1 MGKRFA
7 GWSNAGRPERITIL
21 ISSAGSRAAEAI
33 LASLAGVRAQIRWV
47 GTNSVADFA
56 SLGELDVAY
65 LVPPTQDAPAF
76 MHRMRKIVEA
86 ERPDVILNGRDEEVA
101 MLAVL
106 ARETGCLF
114 LGPPPQL
121 APVFSDKYQTYQFAL
136 NHGLPFAQTAASAE
150 ELDRLCQEQSFPL
163 IAKPRCDGHASK
175 DVFLLF
181 NRLQADRALANGA
194 FVFQPYI
201 GPKDF
206 LGEMSEWGKSWGIPW
221 VSNPVNVYYM
231 LDFVVG
237 SNAKAVSWCVT
248 RAERSGSNIQRL
260 EVFEDEVFEA
270 LVHRHV
276 AALGQC
282 GHIGPV
288 NVQGYL
294 DRDGNFYAFE
304 WNARF
309 VGSVDGYALLGKNL
323 VLDALVDRFPFL
335 GVSPL
340 AGDARRVLFRP
351 LMYKAVPLV
360 LIRTLELHGR
370 VVAECPAPLESIECQ
385 GSDSA

>member
-1 MGKRFA
+1 VGERLA
-7 GWSNAGRPERITIL
+7 GSSNAGQLGKITIL

-33 LASLAGVRAQIRWV
+33 LASLACVLAQVRWV

-56 SLGELDVAY
+56 CLDELDVAY
-65 LVPPTQDAPAF
+65 LVPLTRDGPAYI
-76 MHRMRKIVEA
+76 HRMRKIVEA

-121 APVFSDKYQTYQFAL
+121 APVFSDKYQTCQFAL
-136 NHGLPFAQTAASAE
+136 NHGLPFAETAVSSE
-150 ELDRLCQEQSFPL
+150 ELDSLCQKQGFPL
-163 IAKPRCDGHASK
+163 IAKPRRGGHASK
-175 DVFLLF
+175 DVFLVF

-201 GPKDF
+201 GPTD
-206 LGEMSEWGKSWGIPW
+206 LLVEMGEWGQSWGMPW
-221 VSNPVNVYYM
+221 IWNPMNVYYM

-260 EVFEDEVFEA
+260 EMLQDEALEA

-276 AALGQC
+276 DALGQC
-282 GHIGPV
+282 GHCGPV

-294 DRDGNFYAFE
+294 DREGQFCGFE

-323 VLDALVDRFPFL
+323 VLDALVERFPFL
-335 GVSPL
+335 MAAPL
-340 AGDARRVLFRP
+340 AKDAQRVIFRP
-351 LMYKAVPLV
+351 MRYKAVPLM
-360 LIRTLELHGR
+360 LIQALELHGH
-370 VVAECPAPLESIECQ
+370 VVVEAS
-385 GSDSA
+385 GG